1 MKKKSSFYNLV
12 EITLAMAVVAV
23 GISGIMGLFV
33 PAVDSSREAL
43 AETNSSQSV
52 ATLLAFIERQKKA
65 NWDTFIIP
73 TVRPASLPVE
83 FDGALPNLTGA
94 GWTEITNLPGI
105 WSTGTDGVYGLT
117 VGEKGSLFC
126 GIAQVWR
133 EDLPDLHKPSGV
145 TLSAADSTRI
155 CVRVS
160 YPATVP
166 DGANRK
172 ERFYILEI
180 SKPE

>member
-43 AETNSSQSV
+43 AETNSSQNIT
-52 ATLLAFIERQKKA
+52 TLLSYIEQNKKG
-65 NWDTFIIP
+65 NWSSFVIP
-73 TVRPASLPVE
+73 TVRPASPQVE
-83 FDGALPNLTGA
+83 FDGVTPNLAGA

-105 WSTGTDGVYGLT
+105 WSTGTSGVYGLT

-126 GIAQVWR
+126 GIAQVWQ
-133 EDLPDLHKPSGV
+133 ESLPDLYNASGE
-145 TLSAADSTRI
+145 TLSGESARI
-155 CVRVS
+155 CIRVS
-160 YPATVP
+160 YPATIP
-166 DGANRK
+166 DGAQRK